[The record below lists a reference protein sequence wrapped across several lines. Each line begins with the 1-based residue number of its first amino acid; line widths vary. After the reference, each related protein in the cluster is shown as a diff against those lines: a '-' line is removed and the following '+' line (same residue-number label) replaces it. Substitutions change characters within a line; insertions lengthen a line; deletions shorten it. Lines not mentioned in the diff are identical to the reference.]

1 MTGSLAF
8 IIEDDPQLNQIFTIT
23 LDKSFSVEAFMDGD
37 SARARLRESVPDL
50 IVLDLNLPGASG
62 SELLKDIHMDPRLT
76 KTRIILAT
84 ADDRQAEIVR
94 DQADVVLL
102 KPISP
107 GLLRDLA
114 DRLNAP
120 QRRTGG
126 RN

>member
-8 IIEDDPQLNQIFTIT
+8 IIEDDPQNNQIFTIT
-23 LDKSFSVEAFMDGD
+23 LKNNFSVEAFTDGD
-37 SARARLRESVPDL
+37 SARVRLQESIPDL
-50 IVLDLNLPGASG
+50 IVLDLNLPGTSG
-62 SELLKDIHMDPRLT
+62 RELLRDIHVDPRLT

-84 ADDRQAEIVR
+84 ADDRQAEVVR

-114 DRLNAP
+114 ERLNAP
-120 QRRTGG
+120 KRRTSG
-126 RN
+126 